1 MYLKRWVVNV
11 EYKTKID
18 YTNVEFVVNSM
29 LHKK

>member
-1 MYLKRWVVNV
+1 VVNV